1 MKYTLCLLTLLLGGC
16 ISHYSNYQYDNGDD
30 YVSEGTVRIV
40 NDDNGKIGYATPDG
54 IILIEPQYAF
64 GYPFKNGR
72 AKVTYEGESR
82 PVGNSGGEYHYWD
95 SDKWFYIDKQGNKI
109 DDRKIDD

>member
-40 NDDNGKIGYATPDG
+40 NDDNGKSAMP
-54 IILIEPQYAF
+54 
-64 GYPFKNGR
+64 
-72 AKVTYEGESR
+72 R
-82 PVGNSGGEYHYWD
+82 PTAS
-95 SDKWFYIDKQGNKI
+95 F
-109 DDRKIDD
+109 